1 MTAHI
6 DYYTFLAS
14 PWAYLGSKR
23 FEAIAAKHKATVRI
37 IPAGAA
43 RVFGESGGLP
53 LAKRPPQ
60 RRAYRDIELKRWRE
74 FLNMP
79 LHLQPTS
86 FPVDESLAARLVVAA
101 RNDGADAVGFA
112 HAIMRSIWAEDR
124 NIADPETLEEIIVEC
139 GLDPAKLFKAA
150 DSDAI
155 RADYDA
161 GTQQAIDA
169 QVFGAPTYIL
179 NGEPYWGQDRLDF
192 LDRALARLG

>member
-1 MTAHI
+1 MVAHI

-23 FEAIAAKHKATVRI
+23 FEAIAARHKATVRI

-60 RRAYRDIELKRWRE
+60 RRAYRDVELKRWRE

-79 LHLQPTS
+79 LHLMPSS
-86 FPVDESLAARLVVAA
+86 FPVDESLAARLVIAA
-101 RNDGADAVGFA
+101 RNHGADAVGFA
-112 HAIMRSIWAEDR
+112 HTIMRSIWAEDR
-124 NIADPETLEEIIVEC
+124 NIADPETLEEIIVES

-169 QVFGAPTYIL
+169 QVFGAPTYML

-192 LDRALARLG
+192 LDRALAKLG